1 MLLLI
6 FLAAVT
12 ACYLGLV
19 AALLYGWKKLPVF
32 VPGKSISLT
41 GFSVIIP
48 YRNED
53 ENLPRLLKS
62 LAELNYPPDKF
73 EVILVND
80 ASKDR
85 SEIICKNFQID
96 FPEMTIK
103 LLENF
108 RKSASP
114 KKDAVNTGIKESE
127 FDFVVTTD
135 ADCVVP
141 GNWLGGFDQTIQQT
155 NSALIAGPVGFIQE
169 SGKKKAL
176 FQSFEEMDFMSLQ
189 STTIGSFGIEK
200 PFMCNAANLCYEK
213 KAFLEHAGFSENEKI
228 ASGDDVFL
236 LQKFVEKGI
245 KISFL
250 KSSNLI
256 VQTKFQES
264 LRELV
269 YQRIRWAAKAS
280 AYKSTFAKFTG
291 IIVFLMNFLL
301 IIFAGMAFF
310 ELVSY
315 QYIMLIFLLKFNV
328 DFILIYK
335 AAKFFNRESLMR
347 SYFWCSIVY
356 PFFSVFVAIFSL
368 FGSYEWKGRRFR
380 R

>member
-335 AAKFFNRESLMR
+335 AAKFFNSESLMR
-347 SYFWCSIVY
+347 SYFWCSVVY